1 MYGFRSQ
8 EINSSLQAFD
18 ADATPIRDMHNFT
31 ATPGYRLMTIDYH
44 FPIFAQNQIAMDVS
58 TISLIVSIAAFLA
71 AFYAVFMLNEMKRTP
86 VKSET
91 SNETRSLQLQAYE
104 RLVLLAERIGLPSLV
119 SRANQQFS
127 GSAQEMRGLLL
138 ESIKQEYDYNATQQ
152 IYVSPVAWEA
162 LRNLKEQ
169 NMLIVNQV
177 ASTMPT
183 DSSGFDLNKR
193 LMEFAMTDKKGTMH
207 QIVLEALNYEA
218 KKIMK

>member
-1 MYGFRSQ
+1 
-8 EINSSLQAFD
+8 
-18 ADATPIRDMHNFT
+18 
-31 ATPGYRLMTIDYH
+31 
-44 FPIFAQNQIAMDVS
+44 MDVT

-71 AFYAVFMLNEMKRTP
+71 AFYAVFMLNEMKKTP
-86 VKSET
+86 VRSE
-91 SNETRSLQLQAYE
+91 SPNETRPLQLQAYE
-104 RLVLLAERIGLPSLV
+104 RLVMLAERIGLPNLV

-127 GSAQEMRGLLL
+127 GSAAEMRGLLL

-169 NMLIVNQV
+169 NMLIINQV
-177 ASTMPT
+177 AGSLPNDAT
-183 DSSGFDLNKR
+183 GFDLNRR
-193 LMEFAMTDKKGTMH
+193 LMEFAMTEKKGAMH